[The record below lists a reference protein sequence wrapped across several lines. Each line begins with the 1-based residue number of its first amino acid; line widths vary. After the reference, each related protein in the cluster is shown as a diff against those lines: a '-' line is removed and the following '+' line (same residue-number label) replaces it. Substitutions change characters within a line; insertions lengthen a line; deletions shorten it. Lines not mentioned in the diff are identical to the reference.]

1 MYSKKWINI
10 ISFTL
15 AIIIFCV
22 INVIWSQVNHA
33 TAEKIIQDTNELR
46 NNLEIAKEENNT
58 QTKEQNE
65 QTKESD
71 KSAEEKQ
78 QEQKTSEEKV
88 ENWQIEI
95 PVISLKAQIAEGTD
109 KETLDKYV
117 GHFEITQ
124 KTEGN
129 IGLAA
134 HNRGYPVNYFAKLK
148 DLKEGDEIVYTYGNF
163 KKTYVVTKNIKISD
177 IDWSHLQN
185 TEENKITLITCI
197 ANEPAYRR
205 CVQGIEKTK

>member
-15 AIIIFCV
+15 AIITFCI
-22 INVIWSQVNHA
+22 INVIWSQVNHV
-33 TAEKIIQDTNELR
+33 TAEKIETNTIELR
-46 NNLEIAKEENNT
+46 NNIEISQEKKDKETEAK
-58 QTKEQNE
+58 
-65 QTKESD
+65 KESI
-71 KSAEEKQ
+71 
-78 QEQKTSEEKV
+78 QKNQLNSEEKEEIEKI
-88 ENWQIEI
+88 ENWEIEI
-95 PVISLKAQIAEGTD
+95 PEISLKAKIAEGTD
-109 KETLDKYV
+109 KETLDQYV
-117 GHFEITQ
+117 GHFEITE
-124 KTEGN
+124 KKNGN

-148 DLKEGDEIVYTYGNF
+148 DLKEGSEIIYTYGDY
-163 KKTYVVTKNIKISD
+163 KKTYVVTQNIKISD
-177 IDWSHLQN
+177 IDWSYLQK

>member
-1 MYSKKWINI
+1 MYSRKWINI

-15 AIIIFCV
+15 AIIIFCA
-22 INVIWSQVNHA
+22 INIIWSQVNHV
-33 TAEKIIQDTNELR
+33 TAEKIKQDTHELR
-46 NNLEIAKEENNT
+46 NNLEIAEENSKKADEHNKKT
-58 QTKEQNE
+58 E
-65 QTKESD
+65 ESKKTTE
-71 KSAEEKQ
+71 KSN
-78 QEQKTSEEKV
+78 QEQKTSEEKI

-95 PVISLKAQIAEGTD
+95 PVISLKAQVAEGTD
-109 KETLDKYV
+109 KETLNKYV
-117 GHFEITQ
+117 GHFEITK

-148 DLKEGDEIVYTYGNF
+148 DLKEGDEIIYTYGKF